1 LTITKSPTRC
11 TLHTR
16 PEGDD
21 KQNITKPRWSCME
34 LYVVGNQTI
43 VDVHYQKLYIL
54 ITHTLP

>member
-1 LTITKSPTRC
+1 MYITYS
-11 TLHTR
+11 LHTR

-54 ITHTLP
+54 IAHTLP